1 MTGTAQPRTGQE
13 PIDTSWHERGAC
25 READDTLFFHPEGES
40 GAAKEQRISAAKEVC
55 AGCSVRALCR
65 DYALSSGE
73 PFGIWGGMS
82 EDERE
87 AARAGQSSGSGA
99 WLHVEPFQF
108 VPTKVERMLDPE
120 VVIGH
125 LNTLMDAGFTATAIA
140 RVAGAAPETV
150 RALLTGTKKHV
161 FRTTAEKLLSV
172 QVREEV
178 AA

>member
-1 MTGTAQPRTGQE
+1 MRPGEWQ
-13 PIDTSWHERGAC
+13 ERGAC
-25 READDTLFFHPEGES
+25 RNADDTLFFHPEGES
-40 GAAKEQRISAAKEVC
+40 GAAKQQRISAAKEVC
-55 AGCSVRALCR
+55 AGCSVLAQCR
-65 DYALSSGE
+65 DYALAVGE

-87 AARAGQSSGSGA
+87 AARAGRASGSGA
-99 WLHVEPFQF
+99 WLHVEPFHF

-125 LNTLMDAGFTATAIA
+125 LNTLIDAGFTATAVA
-140 RVAGAAPETV
+140 RVAGASPETV
-150 RALLTGTKKHV
+150 RALLTGAKKHV

-172 QVREEV
+172 QVRAEV

>member
-1 MTGTAQPRTGQE
+1 MTGVAQPRAGQE
-13 PIDTSWHERGAC
+13 PVDTSWHARGSC
-25 READDTLFFHPEGES
+25 RKKDAALFFHPEGETGS
-40 GAAKEQRISAAKEVC
+40 AKEQRISAAKEVC
-55 AGCSVRALCR
+55 AECPVRALCR
-65 DYALSSGE
+65 DFALTTAE

-82 EDERE
+82 EDERT
-87 AARAGQSSGSGA
+87 AAIAGRSSGSGA
-99 WLHVEPFQF
+99 WLHVEPFCF

-125 LNTLMDAGFTATAIA
+125 LNTLLDAGFTATAVA
-140 RVAGAAPETV
+140 RVAGVSPETV
-150 RALLTGTKKHV
+150 RALLTGAKKHV

>member
-1 MTGTAQPRTGQE
+1 MRPGEWQ
-13 PIDTSWHERGAC
+13 ERGAC
-25 READDTLFFHPEGES
+25 RNADDTLFFHPEGES
-40 GAAKEQRISAAKEVC
+40 GAAKQQRISAAKDVC
-55 AGCSVRALCR
+55 AGCSVITQCR
-65 DYALSSGE
+65 DYALAVGE

-87 AARAGQSSGSGA
+87 AARAGRASGSGA
-99 WLHVEPFQF
+99 WLHVEPFHF

-125 LNTLMDAGFTATAIA
+125 LNTLIDAGFTATAVA
-140 RVAGAAPETV
+140 RVAGASPETV
-150 RALLTGTKKHV
+150 RALLTGAKKHV

-172 QVREEV
+172 QVRAEV